1 MPLLV
6 FCFEASDFFI
16 FRFLISWLHQFNVLR
31 KTKQDRL
38 NNRKWIVISRWKMRH
53 FIEVDVNQHQVNVIV
68 HSRWRVEGVL
78 LGVAGDLQNLK
89 HLNES
94 FVMFWFFSNIIQYK
108 FIQSMVAYHCFCFN
122 NIGKERHEEICHTI
136 YTFNMH
142 FSSGFFI
149 SIKARQRDIKY
160 STNACSTQIVLVSL
174 MHIDLISI
182 PQLEYL
188 NKKSRVSPYN

>member
-1 MPLLV
+1 
-6 FCFEASDFFI
+6 
-16 FRFLISWLHQFNVLR
+16 
-31 KTKQDRL
+31 
-38 NNRKWIVISRWKMRH
+38 
-53 FIEVDVNQHQVNVIV
+53 
-68 HSRWRVEGVL
+68 
-78 LGVAGDLQNLK
+78 
-89 HLNES
+89 
-94 FVMFWFFSNIIQYK
+94 
-108 FIQSMVAYHCFCFN
+108 MVAYHCFCFN

-160 STNACSTQIVLVSL
+160 STNACSTQVVLVSL

-188 NKKSRVSPYN
+188 NKKSRVSPYNKIAFID